1 MEKEVL
7 DKLAKEAIDDNAR
20 FEILKDLKRKAEN
33 ILNFIKQMEKLQG
46 STKESKKAKK
56 VMERFLKCNITS
68 PAIYTRYQE
77 VMILMEKYANGFK
90 A

>member
-7 DKLAKEAIDDNAR
+7 DTLAKETIDSNAR

-33 ILNFIKQMEKLQG
+33 ILNFIKQMEKLRG
-46 STKESKKAKK
+46 ASKESKQAKK
-56 VMERFLKCNITS
+56 TLEKFLKCNITS
-68 PAIYTRYQE
+68 PAIYKRYQE
-77 VMILMEKYANGFK
+77 VMILLERFKNGIS